1 MVDKTSNYILFVM
14 GVSGSGKS
22 TIGKLLATAL
32 GYPFFDGDDFHP
44 DYNIKKM
51 AAGKPL
57 NDEDRYEW
65 LLALNELAKNH
76 LAKGAVIACS
86 ALKESYRELL
96 QKGIDTKVHYIYLKG
111 SFEEVFERLQQR
123 KDHFMPKE
131 LLQSQYEALSPPKNA
146 IVVDIKEQP
155 QKIVDTILIALDK

>member
-1 MVDKTSNYILFVM
+1 MNETSKHILFVM

-22 TIGKLLATAL
+22 TIGKLLASAL

-44 DYNIKKM
+44 DHNIKKM

-76 LAKGAVIACS
+76 TSKGAVIACS
-86 ALKESYRELL
+86 ALKESYRDLL

-111 SFEEVFERLQQR
+111 SFEEILERLQQR
-123 KDHFMPKE
+123 KEHFMPLE
-131 LLQSQYEALSPPKNA
+131 LLQSQFEALSPPKNA
-146 IVVDIKEQP
+146 IVVEIKEQP
-155 QKIVDTILIALDK
+155 EKIVDSILIALDK

>member
-1 MVDKTSNYILFVM
+1 MDQPSKHILFVM

-32 GYPFFDGDDFHP
+32 GYPFLDGDDFHP
-44 DYNIKKM
+44 DRNIKKM

-76 LAKGAVIACS
+76 TSKGAVIACS
-86 ALKESYRELL
+86 ALKESYRDQL
-96 QKGIDTKVHYIYLKG
+96 QKGIDTKVRYIYLKG
-111 SFEEVFERLQQR
+111 SFEEILERLQQR
-123 KDHFMPKE
+123 KDHFMPLE
-131 LLQSQYEALSPPKNA
+131 LLQSQFEALSPPKKA
-146 IVVDIKEQP
+146 IVVEIKEQP
-155 QKIVDTILIALDK
+155 EKIVDTILIALDK

>member
-1 MVDKTSNYILFVM
+1 M

-32 GYPFFDGDDFHP
+32 GYPFLDGDDFHP
-44 DYNIKKM
+44 DRNIKKM

-76 LAKGAVIACS
+76 TSKGAVIACS
-86 ALKESYRELL
+86 ALKESYRDQL
-96 QKGIDTKVHYIYLKG
+96 QKGIDTKVRYIYLKG
-111 SFEEVFERLQQR
+111 SFEEILERLQQR
-123 KDHFMPKE
+123 KDHFMPLE
-131 LLQSQYEALSPPKNA
+131 LLQSQFEALSPPKNA
-146 IVVDIKEQP
+146 IVVEIKEQP
-155 QKIVDTILIALDK
+155 EKIVDTILIALDK

>member
-1 MVDKTSNYILFVM
+1 MDHTSKYILFVM

-22 TIGKLLATAL
+22 TIGKLLAEAMD
-32 GYPFFDGDDFHP
+32 YPFFDGDDFHP

-65 LLALNELAKNH
+65 LLVLNELAKNN
-76 LAKGAVIACS
+76 LVKGAVIACS
-86 ALKESYRELL
+86 ALKESYRDLL

-111 SFEEVFERLQQR
+111 SFEKILERLQQR
-123 KDHFMPKE
+123 KDHFMPLE
-131 LLQSQYEALSPPKNA
+131 LLQSQFEALSPPKNA
-146 IVVDIKEQP
+146 IVVEIKEQP
-155 QKIVDTILIALDK
+155 EKIVNTILIALDK

>member
-1 MVDKTSNYILFVM
+1 VNETSKHILFVM

-22 TIGKLLATAL
+22 TIGKLLASAL

-44 DYNIKKM
+44 DHNIKKM

-76 LAKGAVIACS
+76 TSKGAVIACS
-86 ALKESYRELL
+86 ALKESYRDLL

-111 SFEEVFERLQQR
+111 SFEEILERLQQR
-123 KDHFMPKE
+123 KEHFMPLE
-131 LLQSQYEALSPPKNA
+131 LLQSQFEALSPPKNA
-146 IVVDIKEQP
+146 IVVEIKEQP
-155 QKIVDTILIALDK
+155 EKIVDSILIALDK